1 MGQQI
6 IYNNLEVSGTLTVSG
21 TQVVGGG
28 GGGGISNTAAISGG
42 NAEGLYNEIGTY
54 ATQNMI
60 GAGAVYNSFGNN
72 ATTNYYGA
80 FSNNNY
86 FGSGSNTNK
95 YFGGYGYGEFNFDTN
110 IKVQTASTV
119 LTTGNQDISGTK
131 NFASIP
137 TVNGISLA
145 PIIAPLENITAPTK
159 TFVNSDSAKIFHVS
173 GTAPCTLTLPSYSSA
188 SNGWTVGVVNVGGQQ
203 LIFTTG
209 HSTNTINDVTTFS
222 NTVKWSSL
230 YIYKSNITNKFI
242 AVGTLY

>member
-6 IYNNLEVSGTLTVSG
+6 IYNNLEIKGALTVNG